1 METVES
7 LKQLRRAIEGMTK
20 PVGLVPTMGFL
31 HKGHLSL
38 VERARRECA
47 SVVVSIFV
55 NPTQF
60 GPTEDL
66 ESYPRDTPRDLAL
79 LKDAGADLVWL
90 PADDEM
96 YSEGFQTWVT
106 VDDVTQPLEGARRPG
121 HFRGVTTI
129 VAKLFNGV
137 QPDRAYFGQKDA
149 QQAVVIGQMARDL
162 NYPIEVIVCP
172 IIREADGLAMSSRNT
187 YLDPQQRK
195 AATVLHRSLEQV
207 KASYEGG
214 THNAEALRQL
224 VRQTINAE
232 PLADLQYV
240 SIAHPLKL
248 EELEEVDK
256 DALISMA
263 VFVGKTRLID
273 NYLLRDG
280 VWYTGQKSA

>member
-1 METVES
+1 
-7 LKQLRRAIEGMTK
+7 
-20 PVGLVPTMGFL
+20 
-31 HKGHLSL
+31 
-38 VERARRECA
+38 
-47 SVVVSIFV
+47 
-55 NPTQF
+55 
-60 GPTEDL
+60 
-66 ESYPRDTPRDLAL
+66 
-79 LKDAGADLVWL
+79 
-90 PADDEM
+90 
-96 YSEGFQTWVT
+96 
-106 VDDVTQPLEGARRPG
+106 
-121 HFRGVTTI
+121 
-129 VAKLFNGV
+129 
-137 QPDRAYFGQKDA
+137 
-149 QQAVVIGQMARDL
+149 RDL

-214 THNAEALRQL
+214 TRNAEALRQL

-248 EELEEVDK
+248 KELEEVNK

-280 VWYTGQKSA
+280 VWYTGQKSD